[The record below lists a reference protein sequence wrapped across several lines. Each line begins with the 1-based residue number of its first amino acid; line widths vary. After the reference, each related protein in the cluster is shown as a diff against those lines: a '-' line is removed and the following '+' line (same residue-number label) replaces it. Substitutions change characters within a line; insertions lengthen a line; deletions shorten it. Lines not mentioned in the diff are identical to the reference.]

1 MKTTDK
7 IEENIIF
14 TLTQMWQ
21 LVAKQITDAKNAI
34 MENDKELANNVLVRE
49 RMVDNYELQID
60 KQCEMF
66 TALQNPVAVDLRFM
80 LAHLKMNS
88 NLERMGDLAEGLAMF
103 VIKHQNRKPQESG
116 RDFDELLQ
124 YIIRMLELAYQAYI
138 NNDTSLALKVITMD
152 GAIDDMYK
160 TAISNLAKETVGKNE
175 EETEEALY
183 MANAL
188 RRVERI
194 GDRCTNLA
202 ENIIFH
208 IDAKE
213 LKHADNIPTFYE

>member
-49 RMVDNYELQID
+49 RIVDNYELQID

-103 VIKHQNRKPQESG
+103 VIKHQRSEPEESG
-116 RDFDELLQ
+116 KDFDELLQ
-124 YIIRMLELAYQAYI
+124 HIIRMLELAYQAYV
-138 NNDTSLALKVITMD
+138 NNDTNLALKVITMD
-152 GAIDDMYK
+152 GAIDEMYK
-160 TAISNLAKETVGKNE
+160 TAISNLAKETVGKNA

-208 IDAKE
+208 IDARE